1 MAGVQLEK
9 YFAALWFACL
19 LLGAAAWE
27 DGRNALGHPLLLQQ
41 QRRRRRR
48 RRGGGRGGG
57 SGGGNTVDRPHL
69 GKVVGLTSNNLRLIH
84 LSQAV
89 VHWTELAHSGPTY
102 ESLSEKYFCLF
113 SYSRLWNKCSTM
125 FLNLWFNEPSQPK
138 PNLLNFAKKI
148 FLLTVVIV
156 QA

>member
-9 YFAALWFACL
+9 YFSALRSACL

-41 QRRRRRR
+41 RRRRRR
-48 RRGGGRGGG
+48 RVGRRGGGRGGR
-57 SGGGNTVDRPHL
+57 GGGSTVDRPHL

-89 VHWTELAHSGPTY
+89 VH
-102 ESLSEKYFCLF
+102 
-113 SYSRLWNKCSTM
+113 
-125 FLNLWFNEPSQPK
+125 
-138 PNLLNFAKKI
+138 
-148 FLLTVVIV
+148 
-156 QA
+156 